1 MQARGQ
7 MPPLHQARVGQGTR
21 KIRPSRR
28 TRRRLTRPIDSP
40 SRLRKHPGM
49 TASKQPPGDNT
60 ALLTAALDHS
70 WAWYDALTNRAI
82 QVINFYLVATAILF
96 TAYASAINE
105 KHYGLAAAVA
115 AAGLML
121 TAIATAAEVGEV
133 NTAGLAQPALEKLQE
148 RIADRLHINEIR
160 MAELQRGK
168 TTRLAA
174 VIIVFGAATLVNVSA
189 LLYAVIR

>member
-1 MQARGQ
+1 
-7 MPPLHQARVGQGTR
+7 
-21 KIRPSRR
+21 
-28 TRRRLTRPIDSP
+28 
-40 SRLRKHPGM
+40 M
-49 TASKQPPGDNT
+49 TASKQPPEDNT

-133 NTAGLAQPALEKLQE
+133 NTAGLAQPALEKLRE
-148 RIADRLHINEIR
+148 LIADRLHINEIR

>member
-1 MQARGQ
+1 
-7 MPPLHQARVGQGTR
+7 
-21 KIRPSRR
+21 
-28 TRRRLTRPIDSP
+28 
-40 SRLRKHPGM
+40 
-49 TASKQPPGDNT
+49 
-60 ALLTAALDHS
+60 
-70 WAWYDALTNRAI
+70 
-82 QVINFYLVATAILF
+82 
-96 TAYASAINE
+96 
-105 KHYGLAAAVA
+105 
-115 AAGLML
+115 ML

-148 RIADRLHINEIR
+148 RIADRPHINEIR

>member
-1 MQARGQ
+1 
-7 MPPLHQARVGQGTR
+7 
-21 KIRPSRR
+21 
-28 TRRRLTRPIDSP
+28 
-40 SRLRKHPGM
+40 M
-49 TASKQPPGDNT
+49 TASKPPPGDNT

-70 WAWYDALTNRAI
+70 WAWYDALTSRAI

-121 TAIATAAEVGEV
+121 TAIATAVEVAEV

-174 VIIVFGAATLVNVSA
+174 VIIVFGTATLVNVSA
-189 LLYAVIR
+189 LLYAVIH